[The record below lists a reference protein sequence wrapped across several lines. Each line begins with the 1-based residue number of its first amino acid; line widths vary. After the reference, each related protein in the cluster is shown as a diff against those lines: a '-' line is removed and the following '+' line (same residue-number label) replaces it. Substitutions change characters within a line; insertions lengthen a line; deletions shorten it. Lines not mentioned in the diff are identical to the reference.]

1 MKRRTRKHEKNTRQ
15 DRKKSYRL
23 VLEQQPKTERQ
34 LLGNHR
40 NSLQCKNIQR
50 SYSLRS
56 NQHCCPHC
64 GNHCT
69 EIEIQSEAH
78 ALTKHCSRCFVRDE
92 AGKPDLRRDWCPE
105 DFPDLDFHHSFGS
118 FLTRKNPI
126 LDSVDRDIGRYWALL
141 NTSPTMLQHHIHDIG
156 DQYRNAFRRFFTA
169 EPISLHGHVSDASS
183 PALLT
188 SLISHLASSRSTS
201 GSDSFVGKVDKANPC
216 VAILEG
222 SYGAGY
228 GPLAHNSVLEFV
240 RPLANGRKPIV
251 VKVHNT
257 AKIDGQIRK
266 AKQSGCVALIAEI
279 VRARDGVVV
288 SQTAWKHLL
297 RACEKH
303 NLVLVVDEALT
314 AIRCGAPFA
323 HQLPQFQRHGLP
335 DLVLFGKAV
344 KTNGVAVDW
353 RGINMQK
360 LGIDD
365 PEERLFVALQWQER
379 LTEMAPAASLLT
391 SWGTILLAE
400 KEQWPQR
407 ACEIGRLLRDTI
419 ESEGITS
426 SRIGGLH
433 SLIYLRVQD
442 QARITSPVM
451 GANAGKVVR
460 WFPTMDAVMTS
471 KEGLRTKIFGST
483 SIAHRRDVSAYLI
496 SKGVQLG
503 FCSRC
508 GQAVEAGLRPPCQL
522 CVVGTCEDCEPG
534 EHACPMEAMSK

>member
-1 MKRRTRKHEKNTRQ
+1 
-15 DRKKSYRL
+15 
-23 VLEQQPKTERQ
+23 
-34 LLGNHR
+34 
-40 NSLQCKNIQR
+40 
-50 SYSLRS
+50 
-56 NQHCCPHC
+56 
-64 GNHCT
+64 
-69 EIEIQSEAH
+69 
-78 ALTKHCSRCFVRDE
+78 
-92 AGKPDLRRDWCPE
+92 
-105 DFPDLDFHHSFGS
+105 
-118 FLTRKNPI
+118 
-126 LDSVDRDIGRYWALL
+126 
-141 NTSPTMLQHHIHDIG
+141 MLQHHIHDIG
-156 DQYRNAFRRFFTA
+156 DQYRNTFRRFFTA

-188 SLISHLASSRSTS
+188 SLISHLASSLSTS
-201 GSDSFVGKVDKANPC
+201 GSDSIVGKVDKANPC

-240 RPLANGRKPIV
+240 MPLANGRKPVV
-251 VKVHNT
+251 VKVHN
-257 AKIDGQIRK
+257 AAQIEGQIRK
-266 AKQSGCVALIAEI
+266 AKQTGCVALIAEI

-344 KTNGVAVDW
+344 KTNGIAVDW

-419 ESEGITS
+419 ESEGIKP

-471 KEGLRTKIFGST
+471 KEELRTKIFGST
-483 SIAHRRDVSAYLI
+483 SIAHRRDVSAYLV

-534 EHACPMEAMSK
+534 EHACPMEAMSR